1 MSFDLNINNYS
12 LADLMDI
19 YELQQFELNKKS
31 IHTKYNLL
39 SNSLM
44 GAHDNIEKKEKIKQ
58 FLNKS
63 YSKLLEFIKKD
74 SYKLIDTDFFNT
86 MVPNETFD
94 SGNNHI
100 IKKQQKNFTGL
111 INPLYTN
118 KTSTLLNINTT
129 FRKNYYN
136 EPSTDFVFNLPTTF
150 KNVVQLTLVDISI
163 PAQSNYTFSSKLRTN
178 EFNIE
183 TYNSSA
189 ESDISNHQIKIK
201 DGNYT
206 GKELEN
212 YLNRYLFSQ
221 NDLSR
226 VACEFD
232 NISHKFRFYQ
242 DTRTGDN
249 GGINGED
256 ISKCFNIN
264 WQLIDDKRP
273 VQLNMGWLLGY
284 RQQYYKWSDDYTLSG
299 ETGVFKLEGYCPE
312 STFNPVSKYFL
323 LSIDDFNNNYG
334 TSIVSPFQESAMNNK
349 AILAKIPIYP
359 DLNNVENSNFESK
372 REYFG
377 PVNIDKIRVQ
387 LLDEYGR
394 IVDLNNN
401 DYCFTLRIDQQYN
414 VNQK

>member
-12 LADLMDI
+12 LTDLMDI
-19 YELQQFELNKKS
+19 YELQKHELNKKN

-44 GAHDNIEKKEKIKQ
+44 GAEDNIEKKEKIKN

-86 MVPNETFD
+86 MIQNETFD

-100 IKKQQKNFTGL
+100 IKKQRENFTGL

-183 TYNSSA
+183 IYN
-189 ESDISNHQIKIK
+189 
-201 DGNYT
+201 
-206 GKELEN
+206 
-212 YLNRYLFSQ
+212 
-221 NDLSR
+221 
-226 VACEFD
+226 
-232 NISHKFRFYQ
+232 
-242 DTRTGDN
+242 
-249 GGINGED
+249 
-256 ISKCFNIN
+256 
-264 WQLIDDKRP
+264 
-273 VQLNMGWLLGY
+273 
-284 RQQYYKWSDDYTLSG
+284 
-299 ETGVFKLEGYCPE
+299 
-312 STFNPVSKYFL
+312 
-323 LSIDDFNNNYG
+323 
-334 TSIVSPFQESAMNNK
+334 
-349 AILAKIPIYP
+349 
-359 DLNNVENSNFESK
+359 
-372 REYFG
+372 
-377 PVNIDKIRVQ
+377 
-387 LLDEYGR
+387 
-394 IVDLNNN
+394 
-401 DYCFTLRIDQQYN
+401 
-414 VNQK
+414 